1 MPRCRESGEPPVAA
15 RRIGKNR
22 RDNRGLTRRRKA
34 EDRAISPGRTPGYP
48 ADMPEHDRP
57 ATWSSDLLR
66 SPHTTAD
73 KAGRVRTMFNAIAP
87 TYERVNRVFSFGR
100 DAAWRRDAVRLARL
114 TGTERVLDV
123 ACGTGD
129 LARAF
134 LTGGAARVTGL
145 DFAHEMLVRAA
156 ARGGDAA
163 WCEGDASWCEGD
175 ALALPFAS
183 GSFDVVSCAF
193 GIRNFQDL
201 RVGVGECFRVLAPGG
216 RLVILEFSRPGGRVA
231 RWFTELY
238 TARVMPR
245 LATWM
250 SGDRTGA
257 YRYLPSS
264 VVTFPGTDAVAQV
277 LRAAGFSRVEI
288 HPRTLG
294 VVTIYVAW
302 NNP

>member
-1 MPRCRESGEPPVAA
+1 MHRYRESDGPPVVA
-15 RRIGKNR
+15 RPIGRIR
-22 RDNRGLTRRRKA
+22 RHNRGLTRREEPAGRM
-34 EDRAISPGRTPGYP
+34 IPPGRKPGYP
-48 ADMPEHDRP
+48 LYMLADDRP
-57 ATWSSDLLR
+57 ATWSHELLR

-73 KAGRVRTMFNAIAP
+73 KAGRVRAMFNAIAP

-134 LTGGAARVTGL
+134 LAGGVARVTGL

-156 ARGGDAA
+156 RGGGGAT
-163 WCEGDASWCEGD
+163 WCEGD
-175 ALALPFAS
+175 ALELPFAS

-201 RVGVGECFRVLAPGG
+201 RAGLGECFRVLAPGG
-216 RLVILEFSRPGGRVA
+216 RLVILEFSRPAGRFA

-264 VVTFPGTDAVAQV
+264 VVTFPGADAVAQE
-277 LRAAGFSRVEI
+277 LRAAGFSRVEL

-302 NNP
+302 NIP